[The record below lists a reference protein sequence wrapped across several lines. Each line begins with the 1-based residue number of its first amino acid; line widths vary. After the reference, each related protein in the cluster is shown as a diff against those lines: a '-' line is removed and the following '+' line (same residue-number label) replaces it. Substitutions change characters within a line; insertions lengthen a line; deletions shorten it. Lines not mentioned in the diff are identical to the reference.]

1 MTKPPPG
8 HVERDANKAD
18 RLAGAEES
26 GMALGQGKPVCS
38 QTGQVPHDSLVRV
51 DRRVKEILA
60 RQEVALQQARRAA
73 ERLGGAAPESR
84 SQQDA
89 DDGL

>member
-1 MTKPPPG
+1 MTKPPAG
-8 HVERDANKAD
+8 HGERDANQAD
-18 RLAGAEES
+18 RAEGREES
-26 GMALGQGKPVCS
+26 GMALGQGKPVRS

-60 RQEVALQQARRAA
+60 RREVALQQARRAA
-73 ERLGGAAPESR
+73 ERFSGAAPESR
-84 SQQDA
+84 SHQDA

>member
-1 MTKPPPG
+1 MTKPPAG
-8 HVERDANKAD
+8 HGERDANKAH
-18 RLAGAEES
+18 RLVGREQS
-26 GMALGQGKPVCS
+26 GMALGQGKPVRP

-73 ERLGGAAPESR
+73 ERLTAPESR
-84 SQQDA
+84 SQPDA
-89 DDGL
+89 DDDL